1 MQNLIALF
9 ESGGFVMY
17 PLLICSLAIW
27 AVIFERSW
35 RFRSLSR
42 NLEPFYS
49 KAVELAL
56 KNDRKDLERHC
67 LENGSLPTSRVISE
81 AIHRLGSD
89 NVKVRKNWLRAV
101 ERKRLAENQDLK
113 KGLWVLGTI
122 GSAAPFIGLF
132 GTVLGIL
139 QSFGDIARTGKGG
152 FAVVAGGISE
162 ALIATA
168 AGIVVAVIAVMAFN
182 TFQTRWSA
190 LVLRIRLQTEEFLE
204 MLSEKSTEEVHGA

>member
-122 GSAAPFIGLF
+122 GSAAPFWTF
-132 GTVLGIL
+132 RDSTRDFTVLWGYCENRKRGIRC
-139 QSFGDIARTGKGG
+139 GC
-152 FAVVAGGISE
+152 
-162 ALIATA
+162 
-168 AGIVVAVIAVMAFN
+168 
-182 TFQTRWSA
+182 RWN
-190 LVLRIRLQTEEFLE
+190 F
-204 MLSEKSTEEVHGA
+204 